1 MAEVTLERVCKTYAG
16 GVRALRDFSLAV
28 PHGQFVVLLG
38 PSGCGKTTA
47 LRLIAG
53 LDQVSSG
60 VVRIGGRVVNDTPSH
75 LRDVAMVFQ
84 EDSVY
89 PHLTVQQNLG
99 LGLRLRRQWS
109 PAARPWRWLVSAEYR
124 RRARAEREH
133 IETRVREAAAV
144 LGIGGLLRRYPAAL
158 SGGQRQRVA
167 VGRAVVRQPAVFLLD
182 EPLASL
188 EARLREDLRRE
199 LRRLQRHVGVTTLYV
214 THDQEEAMT
223 LADRLA
229 VMCGGA
235 VRQVAAPLD
244 VYDHPV
250 DRDVAGLVGAPP
262 INLLEARL
270 AFENGAHR
278 VYIDQQAFDLP
289 AALREALAPH
299 AGERMTLGVRPDA
312 LWPAAGDAGPAIR
325 AVVQAVETLG
335 DRVHVVAE
343 APRLPRLVCR
353 CERGGVVRRGEAFRL
368 VPDLERAHYFAA
380 DTGRNLLAR

>member
-16 GVRALRDFSLAV
+16 GVRALRDFSLTV
-28 PHGQFVVLLG
+28 PNGQLVVLLG

-53 LDQVSSG
+53 LDRVSSG
-60 VVRIGGRVVNDTPSH
+60 VVRIGGQIVNETPPH
-75 LRDVAMVFQ
+75 LRDVAMVLQ

-89 PHLTVQQNLG
+89 PHLTVRQNLA

-109 PAARPWRWLVSAEYR
+109 PAARPWRWLLSAEYR
-124 RRARAEREH
+124 RRARAERAH
-133 IETRVREAAAV
+133 IETRVREAAEA
-144 LGIGGLLRRYPAAL
+144 LGIGALLRRYPAAL

-188 EARLREDLRRE
+188 EARLREELRRE
-199 LRRLQRHVGVTTLYV
+199 LRSLQQRLGVATLYV

-229 VMCGGA
+229 VMCAGA
-235 VRQVAAPLD
+235 VRQVAAPLH
-244 VYDHPV
+244 VYDHPA
-250 DRDVAGLVGAPP
+250 DRDVAGLVGSPP

-270 AFENGAHR
+270 AVEDGACR
-278 VYIDQQAFDLP
+278 VYVDEAAFDLP
-289 AALREALAPH
+289 ASLRDALTPR
-299 AGERMTLGVRPDA
+299 AGERLTLGVRPDA
-312 LWPAAGDAGPAIR
+312 LRPAAVDAGPAIC
-325 AVVQAVETLG
+325 AVVHGVETLG
-335 DRVHVVAE
+335 DRVQVIAD

-353 CERGGVVRRGEAFRL
+353 WERGGVVRPGEAIRL
-368 VPDLERAHYFAA
+368 VPDLARAHYFAA
-380 DTGRNLLAR
+380 DTGRNLLAH